1 MAKTREQKK
10 ALKEMNLK
18 TQHTK
23 KYKWVR
29 YLLLA
34 ALAVVVIYLAYY
46 LIRYNFYDHYRD
58 YLTDYTVE
66 EGTEF
71 KALAD
76 PGASVDGYS
85 LAAESTSL
93 KLYVQTNTGNIAIYD
108 KRNGE
113 TVYSNPPGADD
124 DGIANAS
131 NKAYLKSQ
139 LIVDYYNTQ
148 RNENTFDSYSQAVE
162 LGQIEAQSIENGV
175 RIIYTFGDT
184 TAATGIVPIYINKDV
199 LEEVLSKMDSSAEK
213 FSRKKF
219 VPSDEDENLMV
230 MLENTQKGV
239 SQVRRLNEYFTE
251 AGWTKEDYERE
262 MSAVDV
268 EGSVPITFKVPID
281 YTVKD
286 DYLEASV
293 NMKTV
298 EENGGGAIHNIQMLN
313 FFGAAGKDEK
323 GYILVPNGSG
333 SIINFNNG
341 KGTARS
347 GNDYS
352 EYIYG
357 IDPMAADYTVR
368 EKTTSAK
375 LSVFGIFRE
384 DSGILATIESGAS
397 LANVSAGVAGDVN
410 EYNNVYTTF
419 TLRGSDTLSM
429 FGTTGSEA
437 KLPIVET
444 NYYDA
449 PLTVR
454 YTMLTS
460 ENKGYS
466 GAANYYRDRLIREG
480 RLERAGS
487 ETGDIKFYYD
497 VISGVE
503 ETKYFLG
510 TQYRGLTAMTT
521 FEEAGEIA
529 KDLKDSGI
537 TNQVMNLQGWSG
549 GGYYHDTL
557 GKIKVPGKLG
567 GTSDLEDLSG
577 ELLSMGGTLYVDC
590 AFQKVSEVSSRY
602 SASNET
608 SRYYGTGYIGEFG
621 EVHPAT
627 LRQTSSLGHD
637 ENIYY
642 LISPK
647 FLVRYTESFTDKIRD
662 YDISGI
668 SLRDL
673 GNELHSDKRR
683 TNVIDREQ
691 ALEVVKAQLL
701 KIKETGKNVMINSGN
716 DYSFAY
722 ADDIL
727 NAPLTDNA
735 YPVVDGAV
743 PFYEMLIHGCIDYS
757 GSLIN
762 LGNTTDMEEIVLSLV
777 ENGASPHFVFTKEA
791 ATDMKM
797 TGLNKFYSTTYDG
810 WKETAV
816 KIWKQTNEALS
827 KVSGAYITD
836 FKPVSE
842 GVSVTTYSNGVRI
855 YVNHTDTAANADGIS
870 VGPKSYV
877 VGG

>member
-1 MAKTREQKK
+1 MANKKEQNK
-10 ALKEMNLK
+10 ALK
-18 TQHTK
+18 TRRRRDRR
-23 KYKWVR
+23 WVR
-29 YLLLA
+29 YLLA
-34 ALAVVVIYLAYY
+34 ALLTAGAIYLSYY
-46 LIRYNFYDHYRD
+46 LICYSFYDHYRD

-66 EGTEF
+66 EGTDF
-71 KALAD
+71 KASPD
-76 PGASVDGYS
+76 SSPSVEGFV
-85 LAAESTSL
+85 LAAQSDLL
-93 KLYVQTNTGNIAIYD
+93 KLYVQTDTGSIAVYD

-113 TVYSNPPGADD
+113 TVYSNPPAADE

-139 LIVDYYNTQ
+139 LILDYYNTQ
-148 RNENTFDSYSQAVE
+148 RMENTFDSYTQAVQP
-162 LGQIEAQSIENGV
+162 GQIEAQSIENGV

-199 LEEVLSKMDSSAEK
+199 LEDVLSKMDSAAEK

-219 VPSDEDENLMV
+219 IESDEDEDLMV

-239 SQVRRLNEYFTE
+239 SQVRRLNEYFKA

-262 MSAVDV
+262 MSAVDI
-268 EGSVPITFKVPID
+268 EGAVPITFKVPID
-281 YTVKD
+281 YVVKD
-286 DYLEASV
+286 DYLEATV
-293 NMKTV
+293 FMKGV
-298 EENGGGAIHNIQMLN
+298 EENGGGAIHDIQMLN

-323 GYILVPNGSG
+323 GYLFVPNGSG

-368 EKTTSAK
+368 EKTQSAK
-375 LSVFGIFRE
+375 LAAFGIFRE
-384 DSGILATIESGAS
+384 SSGIFATIESGAS

-419 TLRGSDTLSM
+419 VLRGNDTLAM

-444 NYYDA
+444 DYYDT

-454 YTMLTS
+454 YTLLTA
-460 ENKGYS
+460 ENSGYA

-480 RLERAGS
+480 RLEASGS
-487 ETGDIKFYYD
+487 ETGDIKLYYD
-497 VISGVE
+497 VIGGVE

-521 FEEAGEIA
+521 FEEAEDIA
-529 KDLKDSGI
+529 KSLRDFGV

-557 GKIKVPGKLG
+557 GRIKVPGTLG
-567 GTSDLEDLSG
+567 GKSDLEHLSQ
-577 ELLSMGGTLYVDC
+577 ELLGQGGTLYVDC

-621 EVHPAT
+621 EVHPGS
-627 LRQTSSLGHD
+627 LRQTASLGFD

-642 LISPK
+642 LVSPK
-647 FLVRYTESFTDKIRD
+647 FLVRYTESFAEKIRD
-662 YDISGI
+662 YDVSGI

-673 GNELHSDKRR
+673 GNVLHSDKRR
-683 TNVIDREQ
+683 TNVINREE
-691 ALEVVKAQLL
+691 ALQVVKAQLE
-701 KIKETGKNVMINSGN
+701 KMKDTGKSVMVNSGN

-735 YPVVDGAV
+735 YPVVDEAV

-757 GSLIN
+757 GSVIN
-762 LGNTTDMEEIVLSLV
+762 LGNTTDIDEIVLTLV
-777 ENGASPHFVFTKEA
+777 ESGASPHFVFTKEA
-791 ATDMKM
+791 STQMKM
-797 TGLNKFYSTTYDG
+797 TGLNKFYSTSYDG

-816 KIWKQTNEALS
+816 SIWRRTNEVLS
-827 KVSGAYITD
+827 KVSGAYMTD
-836 FKPVSE
+836 HKQISE

-855 YVNHTDTAANADGIS
+855 CVNHTDVAAEADGLT
-870 VGPKSYV
+870 VGPGSCAI
-877 VGG
+877 GG